1 MAWGNSWLGFQPSLL
16 VGRASSKVIG
26 LTYVRPGVLSEGS
39 GVKNGGA
46 ITCANSQWESTITA
60 VKRPQCIGPPC
71 AYALTTERT
80 IQGREPEWRRG
91 FLSSMM
97 GSIAGIYSVRSYAL
111 ITISLFEQLT
121 VPRP

>member
-1 MAWGNSWLGFQPSLL
+1 VAWGNPWLGFQPSLL

-26 LTYVRPGVLSEGS
+26 LTYVRPGGLSEGS

-60 VKRPQCIGPPC
+60 KRPQCIGPPC
-71 AYALTTERT
+71 AYALTTEQA
-80 IQGREPEWRRG
+80 IQGREPVWRRG

-97 GSIAGIYSVRSYAL
+97 AR
-111 ITISLFEQLT
+111 
-121 VPRP
+121 